1 MSLRLQSLNQKTL
14 TDCTDAHGVFY
25 TDSFFDFFLFDLSF
39 DFLFDCTLT
48 GQKGFQT
55 DFSFDSVCILNDSF
69 DSED

>member
-1 MSLRLQSLNQKTL
+1 MHTE
-14 TDCTDAHGVFY
+14 
-25 TDSFFDFFLFDLSF
+25 SFTRIRFLILFLFDLSF